1 MTFANFN
8 DMYDLR
14 LFNAQQGQYFFSPAT
29 IRSFRSRIQDLP
41 PYGGCVFVTSE
52 ADFYGGH
59 RRYSVRVMRADGGI
73 DTWGTF
79 RDYETREEAHR
90 EAKWL
95 GEQVEKGFLT
105 YKDHRLFVEAT
116 A

>member
-14 LFNAQQGQYFFSPAT
+14 LFNAQQGRYFFSPNT
-29 IRSFRSRIQDLP
+29 LRSFGSRIQDLP

-52 ADFYGGH
+52 VGPYGEN
-59 RRYSVRVMRADGGI
+59 RRYSVRVMNKDGSI
-73 DTWGTF
+73 DTWGDF
-79 RDYETREEAHR
+79 RDYETRAEAHR

-95 GEQVEKGFLT
+95 GEQVRKGFLT
-105 YKDHRLFVEAT
+105 YKDHKLFVEAK
-116 A
+116 